1 MGERKIRLAT
11 RVLKSETVNILCSF
25 RTVNDNIYKS
35 DDRMCAVP
43 KMVPQIFIV
52 WIWM

>member
-1 MGERKIRLAT
+1 MGERKIILAT
-11 RVLKSETVNILCSF
+11 RVLKSETVNILWSF